1 MIYNLEYK
9 DDMGNLL
16 FVSAYV
22 YVKIIEQIAA
32 DVRTLR
38 LLVTILHS
46 VPSYINSF
54 IRKK

>member
-54 IRKK
+54 IRNK

>member
-22 YVKIIEQIAA
+22 YVKIIEQIAGGVGTA
-32 DVRTLR
+32 STSNDLAYCT
-38 LLVTILHS
+38 
-46 VPSYINSF
+46 
-54 IRKK
+54 